1 MGRFA
6 PTAKT
11 TPWTLVRK
19 RQVQNWNRT
28 DYNFCSPRAQ
38 WPELNGGTPLRFCAP
53 EIFCPAQGVTTVNG
67 GLGADSPCQGEM
79 ARRARGGRE
88 SRHGERSSPLRRSPA
103 SYGSFST
110 WKRNSPRRAKPC
122 KTRRRGHGPGQL
134 LLPLRGNSPS
144 APALR
149 GSSNDACSLKRPL
162 IRPLWGH
169 LPLRGKAKRMTAVK
183 ST

>member
-1 MGRFA
+1 MGRFAPTSKSEHSGISVGDGPRPARGRTLCA

-28 DYNFCSPRAQ
+28 DYNFCLPRAQ

-53 EIFCPAQGVTTVNG
+53 EIFCPVQGVTPVNG

-88 SRHGERSSPLRRSPA
+88 SRHGERRGKPAWRTQFAPAASPSVFWFLFHAEKELAPQGETLQNKA
-103 SYGSFST
+103 AGA
-110 WKRNSPRRAKPC
+110 SPRP
-122 KTRRRGHGPGQL
+122 TGFF
-134 LLPLRGNSPS
+134 
-144 APALR
+144 
-149 GSSNDACSLKRPL
+149 
-162 IRPLWGH
+162 
-169 LPLRGKAKRMTAVK
+169 
-183 ST
+183 

>member
-53 EIFCPAQGVTTVNG
+53 EIFCPAQGVTPVNG

-88 SRHGERSSPLRRSPA
+88 SRHGERSSPLRRPPA
-103 SYGSFST
+103 SFGSFST
-110 WKRNSPRRAKPC
+110 RKWNSPRRAKPY
-122 KTRRRGHGPGQL
+122 KTRRRG
-134 LLPLRGNSPS
+134 R

-149 GSSNDACSLKRPL
+149 GSSNDVCSLSCPL
-162 IRPLWGH
+162 SAPGERL
-169 LPLRGKAKRMTAVK
+169 
-183 ST
+183 

>member
-1 MGRFA
+1 MGRFAPTSKSEHSGISVGDGPRPARGRTLCA

-28 DYNFCSPRAQ
+28 DYNFCSPRAK

-88 SRHGERSSPLRRSPA
+88 SRHGERSSPLRRPPA
-103 SYGSFST
+103 SFGSFST
-110 WKRNSPRRAKPC
+110 RKRNSPRRAKPY
-122 KTRRRGHGPGQL
+122 KTRRRG
-134 LLPLRGNSPS
+134 R
-144 APALR
+144 ATALR
-149 GSSNDACSLKRPL
+149 GSSNDVCSLSCPL
-162 IRPLWGH
+162 SAPGERL
-169 LPLRGKAKRMTAVK
+169 
-183 ST
+183 